1 MNLYDELKILLIVSL
16 LSLFLDISTSKKI
29 YNKCIRKK
37 QFLAFLFF
45 HHMISVFSLIGWL
58 SSNKKVLICYILV
71 LVIIFLHWKLNN
83 AHCYSTDYIN
93 KLCKI
98 NIKLRDFY
106 YFLRLKNQMKI
117 IAGSFALIALI
128 RIRKM

>member
-1 MNLYDELKILLIVSL
+1 MNLYDELKILLIVGL
-16 LSLFLDISTSKKI
+16 LSLVLDISTSKKI
-29 YNKCIRKK
+29 YNKCIQKK

-45 HHMISVFSLIGWL
+45 HHIISVFTIIGWL
-58 SSNKKVLICYILV
+58 SSNKKVLLCYVFV
-71 LVIIFLHWKLNN
+71 LIIIFLHWRLNDDK
-83 AHCYSTDYIN
+83 CYSTDYIN
-93 KLCKI
+93 NLCKI

-117 IAGSFALIALI
+117 ITYSFAFIALI